1 MLVETLYGI
10 MTPKKK
16 VWRKEGEEK
25 SKKASATF
33 QLKTVILWDKEV
45 IYSEVYEHPQSQV

>member
-1 MLVETLYGI
+1 MGSWLQ
-10 MTPKKK
+10 KKK

-33 QLKTVILWDKEV
+33 QLKTVILWDKEL